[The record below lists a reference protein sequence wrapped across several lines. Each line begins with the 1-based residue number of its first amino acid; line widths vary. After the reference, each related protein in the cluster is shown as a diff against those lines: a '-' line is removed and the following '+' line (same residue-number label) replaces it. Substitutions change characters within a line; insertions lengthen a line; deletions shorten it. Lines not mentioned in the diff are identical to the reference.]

1 MTMFKE
7 IIKRETRN
15 AILTLIFC
23 MVAGG
28 FLFVCF
34 GKDALTYLKG
44 ATDITEASVAK
55 IKDTDYAEITLD
67 KYNLYGCYSEQ
78 YSKSGSSQTV
88 SDYYYLVVV
97 GDDNDMRFMGVPAPA
112 PHRPPPPPIV

>member
-1 MTMFKE
+1 M
-7 IIKRETRN
+7 
-15 AILTLIFC
+15 
-23 MVAGG
+23 
-28 FLFVCF
+28 FVCF

-78 YSKSGSSQTV
+78 YSKSGSSKTV
-88 SDYYYLVVV
+88 SDYYYLVLV
-97 GDDNDMRFMGVPAPA
+97 GDDNDMRLMGVKVKAKNRSKLNKIEEEYTA
-112 PHRPPPPPIV
+112 MDNGEVQIQQLL